1 MTDSELHMLSRRA
14 FMRRG
19 ACAALGATGLL
30 STIANLRMLNAAT
43 AMQSSMGA
51 DGDYK
56 ALVCLFLYGGNDA
69 NNMIIPIDPE
79 SYAAYANARQTLS
92 LPRDLVLPITPRT
105 PDGRLYALH
114 PSMPELQQLF
124 TNGQLAIL
132 ANVGTLVQPTTRD
145 QYRSGRT
152 PLPRQLFSHNDQA
165 VQWQTSLPD
174 QSNVRYGWGG
184 KLADLIQALNSNDR
198 LTMSISLGGTNQFQV
213 GNLVSQYRVT
223 TNGSVA
229 LSGMTG
235 NTANVTRANAI
246 RSLIAMEKR
255 NLFEFAYSD
264 VFQRAIDNDAAL
276 SATLSATPPPVT
288 AFPNTNLGQQL
299 RMIARLIKAGPGLGF
314 RRQIFFASVGGY
326 DTHGDQL
333 VAHNGLLQ
341 NLSQSMAAFYNA
353 TAEFGVA
360 DSVTTFTASD
370 FGRTFATNGEGSD
383 HGWGS
388 HQFIMGGAVRGGDMY
403 GTFPQLVINGPND
416 TSQGR
421 WIPTTSVDEMSSTM
435 ALWFGVAESDLS
447 LILPNI
453 GRFPRPNLGFL

>member
-1 MTDSELHMLSRRA
+1 MTEFDAQLFSRRA
-14 FMRRG
+14 FMRQG

-43 AMQSSMGA
+43 AMQSTMA
-51 DGDYK
+51 AEGDYK

-69 NNMIIPIDPE
+69 NNMIIPVDPE
-79 SYAAYANARQTLS
+79 GYAAYANARQGLALPTDTL
-92 LPRDLVLPITPRT
+92 LPINPRT
-105 PDGRLYALH
+105 PDGHSYALH
-114 PSMPELQQLF
+114 SSMPELQQIF
-124 TNGQLAIL
+124 NGGQLAIL
-132 ANVGTLVQPTTRD
+132 ANVGTLVYPVTRD
-145 QYRSGRT
+145 QYRARSV
-152 PLPRQLFSHNDQA
+152 PLPRQLFSHNDQS

-174 QSNVRYGWGG
+174 QTSARYGWGG
-184 KLADLIQALNSNDR
+184 RLADLIQALNSNDR

-223 TNGSVA
+223 TSGSVA
-229 LSGMTG
+229 LAGMTG
-235 NTANVTRANAI
+235 STANVTRGNAL
-246 RSLIAMEKR
+246 RSLIAMEKQ

-264 VFQRAIDNDAAL
+264 VMQRAIDNDVVL
-276 SATLSATPPPVT
+276 RATLDATPAPLTV
-288 AFPNTNLGQQL
+288 FPNTNLGSQL

-333 VAHNGLLQ
+333 VAHTGLLQ
-341 NLSQSMAAFYNA
+341 NLSQSMAAFHQA
-353 TAEFGVA
+353 TVEFGVA

-388 HQFIMGGAVRGGDMY
+388 HQLIMGGAVRGGDIY
-403 GTFPQLVINGPND
+403 GSFPQLTINGPND
-416 TSQGR
+416 TGQGR
-421 WIPTTSVDEMSSTM
+421 WIPTTSVDEYSATL
-435 ALWFGVAESDLS
+435 ARWFGVADSDLP

-453 GRFPRPNLGFL
+453 GHFQRPNLGFL